1 MYDNVCKFLAENYSR
16 DFAQWLLG
24 EPLSFT
30 QLSPSELSLEPIRA
44 DALILLESDQ
54 IILHLEF
61 QTDPDPKMS
70 FRMLDYRTRVYRRFP
85 KKTMR
90 QVVIYLKE
98 TSSPLV
104 QENAFI
110 LPNTRHEYEVLRLWE
125 IPAEKMLGLS
135 GLLPLANLG
144 KTPNRPEIL
153 RQVAAKIDNIEGR
166 TEKSNLAA
174 ATAILAG
181 LVLSKE
187 IIGSLLR
194 EEIMRE
200 SVIYQDIRESGKAQG
215 REEGRREEAVSLIL
229 RLLNRR
235 LGEISSTL
243 SQQIRELSLEQL
255 ETLGEALLDFTSLT
269 DLTTWL
275 SEIET

>member
-1 MYDNVCKFLAENYSR
+1 M
-16 DFAQWLLG
+16 
-24 EPLSFT
+24 
-30 QLSPSELSLEPIRA
+30 
-44 DALILLESDQ
+44 
-54 IILHLEF
+54 
-61 QTDPDPKMS
+61 
-70 FRMLDYRTRVYRRFP
+70 
-85 KKTMR
+85 
-90 QVVIYLKE
+90 
-98 TSSPLV
+98 
-104 QENAFI
+104 
-110 LPNTRHEYEVLRLWE
+110 
-125 IPAEKMLGLS
+125 
-135 GLLPLANLG
+135 
-144 KTPNRPEIL
+144 
-153 RQVAAKIDNIEGR
+153 DNIGGR

-235 LGEISSTL
+235 LGEISSTV
-243 SQQIRELSLEQL
+243 SQKIRELSPEQL

-269 DLTTWL
+269 VLTTWL
-275 SEIET
+275 LDTET

>member
-1 MYDNVCKFLAENYSR
+1 
-16 DFAQWLLG
+16 
-24 EPLSFT
+24 
-30 QLSPSELSLEPIRA
+30 
-44 DALILLESDQ
+44 
-54 IILHLEF
+54 
-61 QTDPDPKMS
+61 
-70 FRMLDYRTRVYRRFP
+70 
-85 KKTMR
+85 
-90 QVVIYLKE
+90 
-98 TSSPLV
+98 V

-125 IPAEKMLGLS
+125 IAAEEMLGLS

-243 SQQIRELSLEQL
+243 GQQIQELSLEQL

-275 SEIET
+275 LEIEI

>member
-1 MYDNVCKFLAENYSR
+1 M
-16 DFAQWLLG
+16 
-24 EPLSFT
+24 
-30 QLSPSELSLEPIRA
+30 
-44 DALILLESDQ
+44 
-54 IILHLEF
+54 
-61 QTDPDPKMS
+61 
-70 FRMLDYRTRVYRRFP
+70 
-85 KKTMR
+85 
-90 QVVIYLKE
+90 VI
-98 TSSPLV
+98 
-104 QENAFI
+104 
-110 LPNTRHEYEVLRLWE
+110 
-125 IPAEKMLGLS
+125 
-135 GLLPLANLG
+135 
-144 KTPNRPEIL
+144 
-153 RQVAAKIDNIEGR
+153 GR
-166 TEKSNLAA
+166 TPLPHPI

-215 REEGRREEAVSLIL
+215 RREEAVSLIL

-235 LGEISSTL
+235 LGEISPTL
-243 SQQIRELSLEQL
+243 DQQIQELSLEQL